1 MLFRGAAATGAG
13 MKFGGRFDTQGCV
26 LVRRLAGTVGRWLM
40 LACAT
45 TLLTACGEQRDAGYE
60 PEFSPSPPQVHPEY
74 SFGIHPQRNP
84 EKLHEVFGPLIEYL
98 NGEIPEVRFVFEASR
113 NYETF
118 DQKIATRQFAFVLPN
133 PYETLL
139 AIDKGY
145 RVFAKMGNDD
155 DLRGL
160 IVVRRDSDIDSVD
173 DLKGKAV
180 SFPAP
185 TALAATMM
193 TQYFLQVRGLDVRR
207 DIEVRYVGSMESSLL
222 NIQRRNVAAGTAYPP
237 AWRMFNRQRPELAR
251 ELRVLW
257 QTESLPN
264 NSFMARDDVPPEL
277 VDRVRR
283 TLLAMQSSEP
293 GRKVLAGMDLS
304 RFEAATDSTY
314 DPVKVFMRKYRETFG
329 PHP

>member
-1 MLFRGAAATGAG
+1 
-13 MKFGGRFDTQGCV
+13 MKFESRFVSKQCV
-26 LVRRLAGTVGRWLM
+26 GAHRVSKAFRQWLM
-40 LACAT
+40 PVCVAALLA
-45 TLLTACGEQRDAGYE
+45 ACGESRRADYE
-60 PEFSPSPPQVHPEY
+60 PEYAATPPQTLPEY

-84 EKLHEVFGPLIEYL
+84 EKLHEVFGPFIDYL
-98 NGEIPEVRFVFEASR
+98 NGEIPDVRFVFEASR
-113 NYETF
+113 NYDVF
-118 DQKIATRQFAFVLPN
+118 DQKIAMRQFAFVLPN

-160 IVVRRDSDIDSVD
+160 IVARRDSGIDSVD

-207 DIEVRYVGSMESSLL
+207 DIEARYVGSMESSLL
-222 NIQRRNVAAGTAYPP
+222 NIQRRNVVAGTAYPP
-237 AWRMFNRQRPELAR
+237 AWRMFSKQRPELAR
-251 ELRVLW
+251 ELHVLW

-264 NSFMARDDVPPEL
+264 NSLMARDDVPPEL
-277 VDRVRR
+277 VDRVRSA
-283 TLLAMQSSEP
+283 LLAMGSSEA
-293 GRKVLAGMDLS
+293 GRKVLAGMDMP
-304 RFEAATDSTY
+304 RFEVATDSTY
-314 DPVKVFMRKYRETFG
+314 DPVRVFVHKHRETFG
-329 PHP
+329 SHQ